1 MLVPERQDFDAVWRY
16 LSAHAA
22 SNLFQESPIRLA
34 RNIARSAGQWEPYSR
49 TMICL
54 EVLQERGLI
63 RFTHRA
69 NQLQIRIQ
77 PTRNKVDLEASQI
90 MRALRSMIDL

>member
-1 MLVPERQDFDAVWRY
+1 MQGEVVERSETGGVV
-16 LSAHAA
+16 
-22 SNLFQESPIRLA
+22 
-34 RNIARSAGQWEPYSR
+34 
-49 TMICL
+49 CL